1 MKFLLINSNK
11 IKISLSKE
19 EIIEYSGDALT
30 QDYELSKG
38 AIADILAVAKNEVGF
53 ISSGYRLLIQF
64 YPLGEG
70 GELFVTRLV
79 GLSESKERLLH
90 TASNLTLIEPT
101 TKIFLFNNV
110 KELVTVISIFHKL
123 LSILECSLFYEN
135 DVGYYLIIRDKIS
148 EYKQINSI
156 IEYAREVPVT
166 LISYIEEHARK
177 IAEGEE
183 LLSLRQ
189 LF

>member
-19 EIIEYSGDALT
+19 EIVEYCADTSASDC
-30 QDYELSKG
+30 ELSKG
-38 AIADILAVAKNEVGF
+38 AISDILTVAKKEVGF

-79 GLSESKERLLH
+79 GLSENKERLLH

-101 TKIFLFNNV
+101 TKIFLFDNINA
-110 KELVTVISIFHKL
+110 LTRVISIFYRL
-123 LSILECSLFYEN
+123 LSMLECSLFYEN
-135 DVGYYLIIRDKIS
+135 GVGYYLIVRDEIS
-148 EYKQINSI
+148 EYKEINAI
-156 IEYAREVPVT
+156 IEYSRELPVT

-177 IAEGEE
+177 ICEGEK
-183 LLSLRQ
+183 LLSLAE
-189 LF
+189 L